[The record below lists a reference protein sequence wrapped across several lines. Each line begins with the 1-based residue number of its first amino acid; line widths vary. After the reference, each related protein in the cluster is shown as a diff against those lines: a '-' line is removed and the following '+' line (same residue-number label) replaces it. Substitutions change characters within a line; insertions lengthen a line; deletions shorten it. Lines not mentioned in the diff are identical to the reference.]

1 VADIKRFKPINGVR
15 RALVNF
21 TVGENYATANGGF
34 VITPAL
40 LGFTG
45 IIDIRPP
52 TLQLDGATTPILHV
66 LVAQPITASVNW
78 GLRAYEHDAT
88 PAEEAD
94 GASGFAGEAIRLD
107 VLGY

>member
-1 VADIKRFKPINGVR
+1 VADIKRFKPLNGVR
-15 RALVNF
+15 RALVNL
-21 TVGENYATANGGF
+21 TIGENYATANGGF

-40 LGFTG
+40 LGFNA

-52 TLQLDGATTPILHV
+52 ALQLDGASLAHI
-66 LVAQPITASVNW
+66 LVAQPIALSANW

-88 PAEEAD
+88 PAEEGD
-94 GASGFAGEAIRLD
+94 GASGFAGEAIRLE